1 MPRLFQKISF
11 SEVDETVKR
20 LAEKVYASAIKEE
33 NTKDAFSLF
42 TVPEDCPIGLH
53 QAKEHEL
60 LKGMAEEHSEE
71 SVKRSP
77 ETDKVQLV
85 LLCVYQ
91 AVIVFFF
98 YPTLGRRVLSW
109 SAPSLYL
116 FRSLVRLT
124 GLCLWLV
131 LSSAQLH
138 LNHLSQAMSQNS
150 KESLSVET
158 TVQG

>member
-33 NTKDAFSLF
+33 NTKDAFSMF

-60 LKGMAEEHSEE
+60 LKGLAEEHSEE

-77 ETDKVQLV
+77 DIENHNVQ
-85 LLCVYQ
+85 
-91 AVIVFFF
+91 
-98 YPTLGRRVLSW
+98 
-109 SAPSLYL
+109 
-116 FRSLVRLT
+116 
-124 GLCLWLV
+124 
-131 LSSAQLH
+131 
-138 LNHLSQAMSQNS
+138 
-150 KESLSVET
+150 
-158 TVQG
+158 